1 MKTSLR
7 ALGNCAEDLSQYY
20 LVSQCKVKLASPT
33 LVWSLQWKWR
43 SLHSDPCNP
52 VRRWKTIPAQRLKG
66 KTIKFCKF
74 SLWASSWHLKFYLY
88 FQIWISNGAIAD
100 VLTVFARTEVDVD
113 GVKKDKIS
121 AFIVER
127 AYGGI
132 TSGKAE
138 DKLGI
143 RGSNSK
149 SLISLDKR
157 MNTWMWSQYS

>member
-1 MKTSLR
+1 M
-7 ALGNCAEDLSQYY
+7 
-20 LVSQCKVKLASPT
+20 
-33 LVWSLQWKWR
+33 
-43 SLHSDPCNP
+43 
-52 VRRWKTIPAQRLKG
+52 
-66 KTIKFCKF
+66 
-74 SLWASSWHLKFYLY
+74 
-88 FQIWISNGAIAD
+88 
-100 VLTVFARTEVDVD
+100 TVFARTEVDVE

>member
-1 MKTSLR
+1 M
-7 ALGNCAEDLSQYY
+7 
-20 LVSQCKVKLASPT
+20 
-33 LVWSLQWKWR
+33 
-43 SLHSDPCNP
+43 
-52 VRRWKTIPAQRLKG
+52 
-66 KTIKFCKF
+66 
-74 SLWASSWHLKFYLY
+74 
-88 FQIWISNGAIAD
+88 
-100 VLTVFARTEVDVD
+100 TVFARTEVDVD